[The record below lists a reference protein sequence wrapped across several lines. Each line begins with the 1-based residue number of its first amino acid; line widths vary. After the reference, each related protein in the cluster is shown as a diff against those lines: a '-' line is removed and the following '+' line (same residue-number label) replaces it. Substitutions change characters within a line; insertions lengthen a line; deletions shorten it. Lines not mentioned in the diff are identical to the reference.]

1 MSRVT
6 RAVTIDIETGI
17 VLERI
22 SESYDGPWALCKESD
37 AQKNAQAQQNAFNAQ
52 LLSIYKTQFGESQ
65 AILSVLTPQLEGMA
79 ANPQGFG
86 VDEYHALQ
94 AQIVNDVGAQFSSA
108 AKQNALEFATTN
120 EAGLPSGVELSVD
133 AATRAAAAGT
143 VASESTSLAV
153 ANEQLKQQQQQ
164 FAISG
169 LNAEAGLVGQENTA
183 TGSQVGS
190 GLQNQFQNATTIYNQ
205 GQQWK
210 NILAGVASSAIG
222 VGTSFLTGGLSSIA
236 SGGGFLEGGG
246 AAIGSGAH

>member
-1 MSRVT
+1 MRVT

-17 VLERI
+17 VLARI

-37 AQKNAQAQQNAFNAQ
+37 AQKAAQAQQNSFNQQ
-52 LLSIYKTQFGESQ
+52 LLDIYKTQFGESQ

-94 AQIVNDVGAQFSSA
+94 AQIVNDVGAQYSSV

-133 AATRAAAAGT
+133 ATTRAAAANAIVT
-143 VASESTSLAV
+143 NSTNLNL
-153 ANEQLKQQQQQ
+153 ANEQLKTQQQE
-164 FAISG
+164 FALGALGS
-169 LNAEAGLVGQENTA
+169 EAGLLGSETTA
-183 TGSQVGS
+183 TGSQAGS
-190 GLQNQFQNATTIYNQ
+190 GLQSQFQNATTVYNQ
-205 GQQWK
+205 GSAWK
-210 NILAGVASSAIG
+210 NILSGVLNTG
-222 VGTSFLTGGLSSIA
+222 LSFATGGLSSIA
-236 SGGGFLEGGG
+236 SGGGFLAGGG